1 MGTMDPQNVGEL
13 IHQILVL
20 TPQEVDLLTRG
31 APDTKLRDI
40 EGAPAQVKCTQLGEL
55 PVKMFLEII
64 FLVPIYY
71 PDTPIGKYIQKTLVK
86 GAITGTI
93 AGLSSVTLKQVLKKG
108 AEETVKKA
116 LQKGV
121 EETVKKALQEGAEET
136 VKKAL
141 QEGVEETVK
150 KALQEGAEEAAKRG
164 AKEAAKRGAVWCAFG
179 VGAVVE
185 AVSFG
190 ASCYCAN
197 EKLKR
202 NKITKAEFKR
212 HVAERG
218 GGAVAS
224 LACST
229 AGAAIGTAVIPIP
242 FLGTF
247 LGSVVGGMV
256 GDSVGSAISG
266 KLYDSA

>member
-1 MGTMDPQNVGEL
+1 VFGALSSHENNTMGTKDPQNVGEL
-13 IHQILVL
+13 IRQIVVL
-20 TPQEVDLLTRG
+20 TPQEVELLTRG
-31 APDTKLRDI
+31 ALDTKLRDI
-40 EGAPAQVKCTQLGEL
+40 EGAPKQVTCTELGAL
-55 PVKMFLEII
+55 TVMKFLEII
-64 FLVPIYY
+64 LLVPIYY
-71 PDTPIGKYIQKTLVK
+71 PDTPTGKYIQKTLVK
-86 GAITGTI
+86 GAITGAI
-93 AGLSSVTLKQVLKKG
+93 AGLSSVVSTSTSKQVLKKG
-108 AEETVKKA
+108 AEEAAEETVKKA
-116 LQKGV
+116 LQKG
-121 EETVKKALQEGAEET
+121 AEE
-136 VKKAL
+136 AA
-141 QEGVEETVK
+141 EETVK

-164 AKEAAKRGAVWCAFG
+164 AVWCAFA

-202 NKITKAEFKR
+202 KEITKAEFKR
-212 HVAERG
+212 HVAKRG

-224 LACST
+224 FACST

-256 GDSVGSAISG
+256 GDSLGSTIGG
-266 KLYDSA
+266 KLYDIA

>member
-1 MGTMDPQNVGEL
+1 MDPQNVGEL

-20 TPQEVDLLTRG
+20 TPQEVGLLTRG

-40 EGAPAQVKCTQLGEL
+40 EGAPAQVTCTELGEL
-55 PVKMFLEII
+55 TVKMFLEII

-108 AEETVKKA
+108 AEEAAEETVKKA
-116 LQKGV
+116 LQKGA

-141 QEGVEETVK
+141 QEGAEETVK

-164 AKEAAKRGAVWCAFG
+164 AEEAAKRGAE
-179 VGAVVE
+179 E
-185 AVSFG
+185 A
-190 ASCYCAN
+190 A
-197 EKLKR
+197 KR
-202 NKITKAEFKR
+202 
-212 HVAERG
+212 
-218 GGAVAS
+218 
-224 LACST
+224 
-229 AGAAIGTAVIPIP
+229 AAPVFDQLQRLPTY
-242 FLGTF
+242 
-247 LGSVVGGMV
+247 M
-256 GDSVGSAISG
+256 
-266 KLYDSA
+266 